1 MAVMMMENQLDG
13 FSAVASL
20 LWREREILEN
30 VLFKIVEE
38 QLVLASGQSRWL
50 APANRE
56 LQSALD
62 QLQISDVAR
71 AVEVDAVCSQVGLE
85 PGASL
90 IELAGA
96 APEPWSDILLDH
108 REALRTL
115 AAEIDAAAGENRK
128 LLDAGARAVREAL
141 YSLNRSVDTYDAS
154 GRPAGSDGLAS
165 RVDEQA

>member
-1 MAVMMMENQLDG
+1 MAVIMENHVDG

-38 QLVLASGQSRWL
+38 RLVLASGDSRWL

-56 LQSALD
+56 LQAALD
-62 QLQISDVAR
+62 HLRMSDLSR
-71 AVEVDAVCSQVGLE
+71 AMEVDALCAQVGLA
-85 PGASL
+85 PGATL
-90 IELAGA
+90 IELAAA

-108 REALRTL
+108 REALRAL
-115 AAEIDAAAGENRK
+115 AAEIDVAAGDNRK

-141 YSLNRSVDTYDAS
+141 YSLNRSVDTYDS
-154 GRPAGSDGLAS
+154 NGRPAGADGLTS
-165 RVDEQA
+165 RIDEQA